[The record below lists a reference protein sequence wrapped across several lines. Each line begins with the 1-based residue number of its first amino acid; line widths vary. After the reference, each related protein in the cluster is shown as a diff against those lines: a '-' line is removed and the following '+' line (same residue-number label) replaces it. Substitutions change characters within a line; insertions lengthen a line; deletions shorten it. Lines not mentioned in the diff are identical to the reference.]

1 MSEKGTSMIETAIA
15 IPVVLFVVISIFTLA
30 FASYNKVIITS
41 AARVGAREY
50 AVSSSQTHALKA
62 IEEVI
67 TLSVVQLAYDVEFR
81 ESDDSVE
88 VLVTGRQRVFAP
100 GLSIVFSNRLSDQL
114 ALSGSAKYRKEGW

>member
-41 AARVGAREY
+41 AAREGVREY
-50 AVSSSQTHALKA
+50 AVSRSQTHALKA

-67 TLSVVQLAYDVEFR
+67 ALSVVQLAYDVEFR

-100 GLSIVFSNRLSDQL
+100 GLSIAFSNRLSGQL

>member
-41 AARVGAREY
+41 AAREGAREY
-50 AVSSSQTHALKA
+50 AVSSSQTQALKA
-62 IEEVI
+62 IEDVI
-67 TLSVVQLAYDVEFR
+67 ALSVVQLAYDVEFR
-81 ESDDSVE
+81 ESGDSVE

-100 GLSIVFSNRLSDQL
+100 GLSIVFSNRLSEQL

>member
-41 AARVGAREY
+41 AAREGAREY
-50 AVSSSQTHALKA
+50 AVSKSEARALKS
-62 IEEVI
+62 IEDV
-67 TLSVVQLAYDVEFR
+67 LSLSIVQLTYDVEFR
-81 ESDDSVE
+81 ESGDSVE
-88 VLVTGRQRVFAP
+88 VLLTGRQRVFAP
-100 GLSIVFSNRLSDQL
+100 GLSIVFSDRLSDQL